1 MTGQMDNTWSP
12 PDPPLT
18 AAGKGLANFSTYSAW
33 AASTSWCP
41 LKMISTAPC
50 QREVK
55 VSPEWDPNPGR
66 ASNSLS
72 LCVIANFPA
81 NRSRE
86 TGHARAGCWAVAPA
100 PSLSLCV
107 PRRSVKPGG
116 FTCSPLS
123 AVSSPSLALGTQH
136 PPRKACVGGLALS
149 GSTCQSSLEGWELP
163 SATLTALSTPGS
175 VTQDR
180 TTV

>member
-1 MTGQMDNTWSP
+1 M
-12 PDPPLT
+12 
-18 AAGKGLANFSTYSAW
+18 ANFSTYSAW

-72 LCVIANFPA
+72 LCVIANFTVHW
-81 NRSRE
+81 SRE

-116 FTCSPLS
+116 FTRSPLR

-136 PPRKACVGGLALS
+136 PPQKACVGGLALKWEHLSVIS
-149 GSTCQSSLEGWELP
+149 GGLG
-163 SATLTALSTPGS
+163 
-175 VTQDR
+175 VTQHNLDSSFNAR
-180 TTV
+180 KHHPRQNQFSFYWAEKGGFGHAKGSFPLP